1 MLPAKTAGVGPF
13 ISFGVQGSSPGI
25 TDSFWRSPMQ
35 VRVVRRDPVQSNLKS
50 SMPKSSENIGRLTR
64 SETKQ
69 GPMRASNGRMYS
81 LAITEDVKT
90 ASAS

>member
-1 MLPAKTAGVGPF
+1 
-13 ISFGVQGSSPGI
+13 
-25 TDSFWRSPMQ
+25 MQ

-64 SETKQ
+64 SETKL